1 MSNVRLAVAGREY
14 LVACSPGE
22 EAHLALLG
30 EMIDSRLSSMPN
42 IAGQPEVRRFLYAA
56 LLLAD
61 ELHELQERPASA
73 SASASAS
80 PSADTAE
87 TLEALADRLERL
99 AGEMEADRD
108 ASLPD
113 QPSPQ

>member
-73 SASASAS
+73 SAS